1 MQVVE
6 LKDLHLR
13 KLSPWLWEIE
23 QTGGMLVP
31 GRIYTS
37 EAMMNELRSD
47 QCLLQ
52 VANVAHLKG
61 IVKYALAMP
70 DIHWGYGFPIGGVA
84 ATDPREGG
92 VVSPGGV
99 GYDINC
105 GVRLASTGVMFH
117 DVAHRL
123 KDMVTA
129 LYQAIPCGVGSSGA
143 VKKLGRRELDDVL
156 VLGVEALVKKG
167 LASEHDLLHAEEGGR
182 LASANPD
189 KVSDRAKERGA
200 DQLGTLGSGNHFVE
214 LQVVDQVFEPIV
226 ARRLGLDIGI
236 MTLLIHSGSRGL
248 GYQVCEDYLAS
259 LDHALRKYNIPVPDR
274 QLACAPVDSP
284 EGRDYLGAMSAAAN
298 FAWANRQTM
307 MVLAEQALQKALG
320 MGPRDLD
327 LRLVYDVCHN
337 VAKMETHDVD
347 GQIRELC
354 VHRKGATRCLPP
366 GHPLVPAAY
375 RDLGQPVLVPGD
387 MGRYS
392 FVCVG
397 GEKAPDL
404 TFGSSC
410 HGAGRL
416 KSRHQATRDS
426 RGRNIAREMAE
437 RGVTVMAR
445 SYKTLAEEMPEAYKD
460 VSQVIEVM
468 HEAGVSKKV
477 ARLRPVG
484 CVKG

>member
-1 MQVVE
+1 ME
-6 LKDLHLR
+6 LTDLRLKR
-13 KLSPWLWEIE
+13 LAPWLWEIE
-23 QTGGMLVP
+23 ETAGMLVP
-31 GRIYTS
+31 GRVFAD
-37 EAMMNELRSD
+37 EAMMSTLAQD
-47 QCLLQ
+47 QSLLQ

-61 IVKYALAMP
+61 IVKYSLAMP

-92 VVSPGGV
+92 VISPGGV

-105 GVRLASTGVMFH
+105 GVRLAATDIHFH

-129 LYQAIPCGVGSSGA
+129 LYQTIPCGVGSSGA
-143 VKKLGRRELDDVL
+143 VKKLSRRELDEVL
-156 VLGVEALVKKG
+156 AGGAHALVARG
-167 LASEHDLLHAEEGGR
+167 MATEHDLACTEENGR
-182 LASANPD
+182 LPAADPD
-189 KVSDRAKERGA
+189 RVSDRAKDRGA

-214 LQVVDQVFEPIV
+214 LQVVDQVFDPDV

-236 MTLLIHSGSRGL
+236 LALFIHSGSRGL
-248 GYQVCEDYLAS
+248 GYQVCEDFLQTM
-259 LDHALRKYNIPVPDR
+259 DVALRKYNIPVPDR

-284 EGRDYLGAMSAAAN
+284 EGRGYLGAMSAAAN
-298 FAWANRQTM
+298 FAWANRQAM
-307 MVLAEQALQKALG
+307 MHLAEGALLRSLG
-320 MGPRDLD
+320 VSPRELNF
-327 LRLVYDVCHN
+327 RLVYDVCHN
-337 VAKMETHDVD
+337 VAKLETHDVD

-366 GHPLVPAAY
+366 GHPLVPPLY
-375 RDLGQPVLVPGD
+375 RDIGQPVLIPGD

-397 GEKAPDL
+397 SDKALDL

-426 RGRNIAREMAE
+426 RGRNIVRELAE

-445 SYKTLAEEMPEAYKD
+445 GYKTLAEEMPEAYKD
-460 VSQVIEVM
+460 VASVVDVM
-468 HEAGVSKKV
+468 HEAGVSRKV
-477 ARLRPVG
+477 VRLRPVG
-484 CVKG
+484 CIKG